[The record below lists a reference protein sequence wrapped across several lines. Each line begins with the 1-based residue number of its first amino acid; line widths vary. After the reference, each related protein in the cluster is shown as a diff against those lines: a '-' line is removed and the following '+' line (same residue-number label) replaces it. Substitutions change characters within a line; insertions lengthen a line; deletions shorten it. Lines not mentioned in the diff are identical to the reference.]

1 MEEVKIWAIEG
12 SGVVEV
18 KRAEKTETEK
28 ILEDTLVS
36 NPGLLMEG
44 LTLVGRQT
52 PTQGGPLDLL
62 GVDEDGKL
70 VVFELKRGTLS
81 RDAVAQVI
89 DYTSDLTTMGIEGLT
104 QHIATR
110 SGQHGIQKI
119 DDLEEW
125 FSNQF
130 PERDMASLLPP
141 RMVLVGLGADDTTGR
156 MVDFLVD
163 TGVDISLLT
172 FQGFTFKGQTL
183 LAKQVEAGAPV
194 SGVNNVPRN
203 ARRINWTER
212 RRVYDERAAGLGVS
226 ELVSGVRQMLK
237 RHLHSGNELAS
248 VKAKSRLNFQLH
260 GRAYA
265 FIDLDQDSKGIKLGF
280 HPVAVDLMRDE
291 VESLDREEIPF
302 DKESSLNAQHTEA
315 VDYEI
320 LFPLNSIE
328 DWESRK
334 DKLSAFTDKVYAA
347 YQAKN
352 DAS

>member
-18 KRAEKTETEK
+18 ERAEKTETEK
-28 ILEDTLVS
+28 TLEDTLVA

-44 LTLVGRQT
+44 LALVGRQT
-52 PTQGGPLDLL
+52 PTHGGPLDLL

-89 DYTSDLTTMGIEGLT
+89 DYTSDLTAMGLDGLT
-104 QHIATR
+104 RHISTR

-119 DDLEEW
+119 DDLDEW

-130 PERDMASLLPP
+130 PDRDLASLLPP
-141 RMVLVGLGADDTTGR
+141 RMVLVGLGTDDTTSR
-156 MVDFLVD
+156 MVKFLAN

-172 FQGFTFKGQTL
+172 FQGFTLNGQTL
-183 LAKQVEAGAPV
+183 LAKQVEVGATTS
-194 SGVNNVPRN
+194 SGDVAPGNPRRLS
-203 ARRINWTER
+203 AMDRRK
-212 RRVYDERAAGLGVS
+212 VFAERAESLGVS
-226 ELVSGVRQMLK
+226 ELVAGVRDML
-237 RHLHSGNELAS
+237 RNCLNYRGDSAS
-248 VKAKSRLNFQLH
+248 VRAKSRLNFELRT
-260 GRAYA
+260 GAYA
-265 FIDLDQDSKGIKLGF
+265 FIDLDHESKGIKLGF
-280 HPVAVDLMRDE
+280 HPFAVDSVLAE
-291 VESLDREEIPF
+291 VNNLDPEEITF
-302 DKESSLNAQHTEA
+302 DKEASLNAPHTEE

-328 DWESRK
+328 EWESRK
-334 DKLSAFTDKVYAA
+334 DKLASLTEKVYAA

-352 DAS
+352 EAS